1 MPSGPRVF
9 YVLIRMTRSIKI
21 KKSKDVIFSSFERV
35 EEFDETV
42 SHGEM
47 LAIVMDWHA
56 NELDHN
62 WCMMWKV
69 IGEREAKK
77 FRESRKAS
85 NSDKAK

>member
-1 MPSGPRVF
+1 MPSGPKVF

-21 KKSKDVIFSSFERV
+21 KKSKEVIYSAFERV

-47 LAIVMDWHA
+47 LALVMDWHA
-56 NELDHN
+56 SELDNN
-62 WCMMWKV
+62 WCMMWKI

-85 NSDKAK
+85 SSDKAK